1 MLGKIITIFLEI
13 YPLMFNILFFREV
26 LEIVFYHWLL
36 VALVDV
42 VDKIV
47 KMQLQIYVKIDN
59 FI

>member
-1 MLGKIITIFLEI
+1 
-13 YPLMFNILFFREV
+13 MFNILFFREV

-59 FI
+59 LI

>member
-26 LEIVFYHWLL
+26 LEIVFCHWLL